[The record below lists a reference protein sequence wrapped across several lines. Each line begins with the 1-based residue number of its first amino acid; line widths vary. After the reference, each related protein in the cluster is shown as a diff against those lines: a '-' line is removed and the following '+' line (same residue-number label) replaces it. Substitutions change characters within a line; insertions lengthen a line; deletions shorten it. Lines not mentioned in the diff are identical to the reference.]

1 MIDGSFTESEKALLP
16 PSPCAIPVLDQ
27 DDSFDSLW
35 NDIEDIS
42 CISGKGCFQYFFFK
56 NQRLA

>member
-1 MIDGSFTESEKALLP
+1 MIDESFTESEKVLLP
-16 PSPCAIPVLDQ
+16 PSPCAIPVLDL

-42 CISGKGCFQYFFFK
+42 CISGK
-56 NQRLA
+56 